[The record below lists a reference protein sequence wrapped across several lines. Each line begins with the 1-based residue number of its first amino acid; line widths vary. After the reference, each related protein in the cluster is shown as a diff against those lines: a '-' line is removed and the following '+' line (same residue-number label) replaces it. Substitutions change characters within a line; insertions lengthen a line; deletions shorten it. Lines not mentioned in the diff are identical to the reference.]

1 MTSLAR
7 KTFLLAPIALL
18 IGGSL
23 AFAQVV
29 PATAP
34 HKENMHMHKSD
45 VTHVGTDAEVA
56 KGFKDDAAELRAMAI
71 SHRKLAELYK
81 TRTSPKGGSY
91 VSVAAHCEA
100 LAKSYDEAAK
110 AAEAASAELG
120 KK

>member
-7 KTFLLAPIALL
+7 KTLILAPIALL

-23 AFAQVV
+23 AFAQVT

-34 HKENMHMHKSD
+34 HKEAMHMHKSD
-45 VTHVGTDAEVA
+45 VTHMGTDAEVA
-56 KGFKDDAAELRAMAI
+56 KEFKDEATLLREQAE
-71 SHRKLAELYK
+71 SHRKLAEMYK

-91 VSVAAHCEA
+91 ANVAAHCEK
-100 LAKSYDEAAK
+100 LAKSYEEAAK